1 MRNYEKLD
9 KFTRSTPECNNFL
22 WKKLLKPII
31 CPFRFASNKRHFPEY
46 SNHWISWENLENII
60 SSPGKSCV
68 MSQSWPL
75 IGYHPAIRGLWLV
88 GCIRGMCNPCQEI
101 DSTQSGFRKREF
113 LLETDLETSDIT
125 LAHTQL
131 SSQPHSGWVRMKIET
146 LWARNEPNI
155 SQLSTMNGWWTL
167 RTPET
172 RGI

>member
-9 KFTRSTPECNNFL
+9 KFTRSTPESNNFL

-68 MSQSWPL
+68 MSQSSDWSPCSHPRPL
-75 IGYHPAIRGLWLV
+75 IGRL
-88 GCIRGMCNPCQEI
+88 CIRGMCNPCQEI
-101 DSTQSGFRKREF
+101 DSSQSGRESF
-113 LLETDLETSDIT
+113 SSGSQTDLETSDIT

-131 SSQPHSGWVRMKIET
+131 SATDSGWVKMKIET

-167 RTPET
+167 DT